1 MDSSPNE
8 VIWSLDFITDDD
20 SDRRATL
27 KTDIMIGERYRS
39 AVSNLINVELLEN
52 SKSLRNSDALF
63 TATLYKPTVLL
74 TKDLVLNA
82 VLLGSNCS
90 NCKHGNLS
98 YHTVYSY
105 HEKQR
110 ISSSSIHDMLIGTT
124 KASYS

>member
-8 VIWSLDFITDDD
+8 IWSLDFITDDD

-39 AVSNLINVELLEN
+39 AVSNLINV
-52 SKSLRNSDALF
+52 
-63 TATLYKPTVLL
+63 
-74 TKDLVLNA
+74 
-82 VLLGSNCS
+82 GSNCS